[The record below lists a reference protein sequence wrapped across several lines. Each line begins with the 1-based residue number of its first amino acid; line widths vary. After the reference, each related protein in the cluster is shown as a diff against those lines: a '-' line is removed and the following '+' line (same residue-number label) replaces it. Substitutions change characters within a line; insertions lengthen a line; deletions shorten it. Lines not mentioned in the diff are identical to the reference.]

1 LIYTSV
7 CACTALGLIVWN
19 LYKGIQS
26 DWDLPTWEQHPIEE
40 LIELSL
46 CAAVVVE
53 VAVTARIVGKSAFF
67 ESAWCLFDLAVA
79 GLSVLSMMYAVT
91 HLGRQGEIAQA
102 SLPFLVLRFLLQP
115 MRFCALLHQ
124 TLNARSIQ
132 QLEPISFS
140 ARPEALHALR
150 AEQERSLE
158 EVANYA

>member
-1 LIYTSV
+1 LVYTTV
-7 CACTALGLIVWN
+7 CAFTALGLIVWN
-19 LYKGIQS
+19 LYRGVQNN
-26 DWDLPTWEQHPIEE
+26 WDLPTWEQHPVEE
-40 LIELSL
+40 IIELTL

-67 ESAWCLFDLAVA
+67 DSSWCLFDLAVA
-79 GLSVLSMMYAVT
+79 GLSVLSMMYAAT

-132 QLEPISFS
+132 QLEPISFN
-140 ARPEALHALR
+140 AHPEALHALR

-158 EVANYA
+158 DMANYA